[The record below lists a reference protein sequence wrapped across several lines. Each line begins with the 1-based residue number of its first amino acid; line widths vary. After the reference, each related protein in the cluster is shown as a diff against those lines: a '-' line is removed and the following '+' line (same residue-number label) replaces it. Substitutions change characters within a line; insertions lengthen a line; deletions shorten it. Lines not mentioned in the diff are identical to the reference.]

1 MISFLK
7 TKNPPFWLS
16 FFFFYTE
23 ENIPHPLFVATKKI
37 YSNTIA
43 QIAGKLITALISIFM
58 IKILTNYLD
67 ISGYGL
73 YSKIYNYVSIFAV
86 IADLGLYT
94 ISVRELA
101 NQQHD
106 RKMTEK
112 ISGNILSLRTLSGL
126 IIVFLSL
133 AIWLF
138 LPGYNTPEA
147 LIGISIAA
155 LFTLAGLI
163 NSSLMSS
170 LQAMLKTEF
179 SLVANTAGKLLTFGM
194 VVLFA
199 SVLYAVWHTEKFIL
213 VMLAGLA
220 WNILM
225 TVITWWY
232 VEKYEKI
239 RFRWDSSYIKHILK
253 ISLPYG
259 LALFLNVLFFK
270 VDTLLLSIMTE
281 KSVSEIVVALYALPM
296 KIVEVGMMYGTIFL
310 NSLLPVLTKSI
321 TEKNTT
327 ETHRL
332 TIQSFRLLFFFGTGI
347 TIFLFLC
354 SPDIIRLISNSE
366 YVHTNVYG
374 YFSSDALKI
383 VSCIFFFYFLS
394 SLFTFILIAANEQK
408 KMLVINACIA
418 LVNIIGNLIFIPH
431 FSFIGS
437 AWVTLIS
444 QAILMFIT
452 GYTIR
457 KQIPLKQVCI
467 SGISILFCAILW
479 VLWVFL
485 LESFFP
491 ISEGSSLA
499 ESLTRI
505 LATGGIFCII
515 YLVCVGILYLY
526 KKK

>member
-1 MISFLK
+1 M
-7 TKNPPFWLS
+7 
-16 FFFFYTE
+16 
-23 ENIPHPLFVATKKI
+23 ATKKI

-133 AIWLF
+133 AIGLF

-199 SVLYAVWHTEKFIL
+199 SVLYAVGHTEKFIL

-220 WNILM
+220 GNILM

-467 SGISILFCAILW
+467 SGISILFCAILG
-479 VLWVFL
+479 VLGVFL